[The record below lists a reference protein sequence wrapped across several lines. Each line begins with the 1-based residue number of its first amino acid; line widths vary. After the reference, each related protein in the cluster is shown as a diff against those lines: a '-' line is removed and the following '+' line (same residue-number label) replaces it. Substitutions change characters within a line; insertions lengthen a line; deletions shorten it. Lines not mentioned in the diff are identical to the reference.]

1 MQVIMSLKKNRQMFF
16 QTTEMQ
22 KATKQSQEMK
32 FCFSEDK
39 LNCKKRQKKFEPQ
52 NDLLNYQNY
61 CHRLNDLHIC
71 FLRVMNVLYFQLYG
85 IFIVLY
91 VFYDEKNNISC

>member
-22 KATKQSQEMK
+22 KATKNQTQEMK

-39 LNCKKRQKKFEPQ
+39 LNCKKR
-52 NDLLNYQNY
+52 
-61 CHRLNDLHIC
+61 
-71 FLRVMNVLYFQLYG
+71 
-85 IFIVLY
+85 
-91 VFYDEKNNISC
+91 